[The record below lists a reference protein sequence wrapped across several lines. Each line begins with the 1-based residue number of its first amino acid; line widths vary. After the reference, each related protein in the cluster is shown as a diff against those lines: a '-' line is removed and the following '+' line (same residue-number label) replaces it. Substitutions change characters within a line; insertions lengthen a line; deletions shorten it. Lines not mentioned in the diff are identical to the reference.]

1 MASTALSSAT
11 MVMETSTAAAS
22 PAGSSATVTPISAPR
37 SSALARVRFQTVTG
51 KPAATRFLTIGV
63 PIRPRPM
70 NPTRICAPPSGS
82 CGALAA
88 MAVELGA
95 TAPRVWRSAHA
106 LRTRQVATADAIVG
120 STVSEIVSFGLAV
133 LVAGVVGLA
142 AVLSNRLSER
152 LRIPAA
158 AIFLLCAALA
168 SDLMPRLGSLRIETV
183 ERVVTVALVVILFDG
198 GMHIG
203 WRRLRP
209 VAGATVWLGVA
220 GTLLTAAALAVCAQL
235 LFGVGWRVALLLGTA
250 LAPTDPAVVF
260 SVLGRREV
268 AGRSGVLLEGE
279 SGTNDPVGIA
289 LIVALLAASGSG
301 IQAAGAVALQ
311 FGLQMLV
318 GVVVG
323 VVGGWLLLHVV
334 RRIGRAS

>member
-1 MASTALSSAT
+1 M
-11 MVMETSTAAAS
+11 
-22 PAGSSATVTPISAPR
+22 
-37 SSALARVRFQTVTG
+37 
-51 KPAATRFLTIGV
+51 
-63 PIRPRPM
+63 
-70 NPTRICAPPSGS
+70 
-82 CGALAA
+82 
-88 MAVELGA
+88 
-95 TAPRVWRSAHA
+95 RSA
-106 LRTRQVATADAIVG
+106 RGKRQVATADAIVG

-323 VVGGWLLLHVV
+323 VAGGWLLLHVV
-334 RRIGRAS
+334 RRLPPPS